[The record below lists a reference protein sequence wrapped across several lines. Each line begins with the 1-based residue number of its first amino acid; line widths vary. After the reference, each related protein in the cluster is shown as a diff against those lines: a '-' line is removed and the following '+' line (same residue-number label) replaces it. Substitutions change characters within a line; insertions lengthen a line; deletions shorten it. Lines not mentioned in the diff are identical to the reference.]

1 MICLYTGTICNY
13 DILPTTTSQLALR
26 YYCVPKSQ
34 CNLNRQRSPIMPQ
47 SWRLCNEYLTP
58 PQADDALICCH
69 NADINDT
76 NTVHWDHNNV
86 YLPGLRSWLSKS
98 LGQHSYH
105 RNYLPY
111 LSIWLSKSLGQN
123 TFNIDTSWWLN
134 YFLPLRRYHRLQS
147 SGAPTKLPFQ
157 ALNLV
162 FSATH
167 HSYNYGTTWWSTHSL
182 LLRRNR

>member
-1 MICLYTGTICNY
+1 MLSHPNHNQSDAINKLNSAACYFIHLLKDLTMICLFTGTICNY

-47 SWRLCNEYLTP
+47 SWRLCNEYITP

-69 NADINDT
+69 NADIDDT

-98 LGQHSYH
+98 LGQHSYN
-105 RNYLPY
+105 RN
-111 LSIWLSKSLGQN
+111 
-123 TFNIDTSWWLN
+123 
-134 YFLPLRRYHRLQS
+134 
-147 SGAPTKLPFQ
+147 
-157 ALNLV
+157 
-162 FSATH
+162 
-167 HSYNYGTTWWSTHSL
+167 
-182 LLRRNR
+182 